1 MSQTPRPKAAF
12 RFEALGLRA
21 CFGFRISCFEFPLSG
36 GGSAGPVTWNF
47 NKFLIGRDGSVVGRY
62 DSKVEPLSPEL
73 IGEIEKALAETS

>member
-1 MSQTPRPKAAF
+1 
-12 RFEALGLRA
+12 
-21 CFGFRISCFEFPLSG
+21 
-36 GGSAGPVTWNF
+36 VTWNF